1 MELNLPSTDPSN
13 KTVLLFS
20 GGRASSYLAD
30 KLKEKNGSLDDVIA
44 VYFPVTNIFRHRYS
58 KNDHVKAAVEKS
70 MEEEYAAFKEAL
82 KAYSFGNV
90 VEIKSYE
97 DCDFVNGDNLIG
109 DSGRLPFYNS
119 LISLLQQKGIQ
130 LDDASS
136 AVIGFNKRI
145 FEHQALFNNAT
156 HNFGAEIR
164 ANSDKYPAIL
174 EKDPDL
180 INYGK
185 DNFVLGAYPPY
196 QLFDVDDLLTND
208 KLYFPFKD
216 MTAAQIQTL
225 IGK

>member
-44 VYFPVTNIFRHRYS
+44 VYIPVTNIFRHRYA
-58 KNDHVKAAVEKS
+58 KNDYVKATVEKS

-82 KAYSFGNV
+82 KTYSFGNV

-97 DCDFVNGDNLIG
+97 DCNFENGDNLIG
-109 DSGRLPFYNS
+109 DNGRLPFYNS
-119 LISLLQQKGIQ
+119 LISLLQEKGIP
-130 LDDASS
+130 LDDAAS
-136 AVIGFNKRI
+136 AVVGLNKRI
-145 FEHQALFNNAT
+145 FEHQSLLNNVT
-156 HNFGAEIR
+156 HNFGADIR
-164 ANSDKYPAIL
+164 SNPEKYPAIL
-174 EKDPDL
+174 EKDPEL

-185 DNFVLGAYPPY
+185 DSFVLGTYPPY
-196 QLFDVDDLLTND
+196 QLFDVSDLEKND
-208 KLYFPFKD
+208 KLYFPFKE
-216 MTAAQIQTL
+216 MTANQVQTL